1 VIEIVRVTDTVTLV
15 HADCLTVLHRIPRA
29 SAILTDPPY
38 GIGHRKGMSGAV
50 VKGRQSLRRNTDRII
65 GDDRPFDPSP
75 WLGFPEVL
83 MWGADHYCTRLPA
96 SGRMLAWDKTRGGY
110 GPKDS
115 FSDVEFAWYCRK
127 GAARIFHYLWK
138 GVCQD
143 GEKRQ
148 KRLHSAQKPI
158 ALMLW
163 CLGFITDP
171 TLRVV
176 DPYMG
181 SGSTGVAAIRAGRR
195 FLGIEKDREIFERA
209 LVRIETEVML

>member
-1 VIEIVRVTDTVTLV
+1 
-15 HADCLTVLHRIPRA
+15 
-29 SAILTDPPY
+29 
-38 GIGHRKGMSGAV
+38 
-50 VKGRQSLRRNTDRII
+50 
-65 GDDRPFDPSP
+65 
-75 WLGFPEVL
+75 
-83 MWGADHYCTRLPA
+83 MWGADHYRTRLPA
-96 SGRMLAWDKTRGGY
+96 TGRMLAWDKTRGGH

-115 FSDVEFAWYCRK
+115 FSDVEFAWHAQK

-143 GEKRQ
+143 GEKGQ
-148 KRLHSAQKPI
+148 KRMHPSQKPI

-163 CLGFITDP
+163 CLNFIADP

-195 FLGIEKDREIFERA
+195 FLGIEKDREVFERA
-209 LVRIETEVML
+209 LHRIEVEVLL